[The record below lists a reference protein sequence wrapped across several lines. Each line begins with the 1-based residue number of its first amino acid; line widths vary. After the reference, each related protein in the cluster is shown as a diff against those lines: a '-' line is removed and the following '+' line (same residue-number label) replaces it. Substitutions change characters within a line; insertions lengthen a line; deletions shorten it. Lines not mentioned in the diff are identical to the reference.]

1 MSGQKT
7 SFGTSARESD
17 EEEEV
22 DRSTRR
28 GLVSSWRQFANP
40 SVCSRFPWIDV
51 RNDGIYCVYCNHACV
66 HGSTRS
72 GSTIFVTEGFVG
84 VR

>member
-1 MSGQKT
+1 MSGQKI
-7 SFGTSARESD
+7 SFGTLARESD

-28 GLVSSWRQFANP
+28 GLVSLWRQFANP

-51 RNDGIYCVYCNHACV
+51 RNDGIYCVYCNHIIDV
-66 HGSTRS
+66 
-72 GSTIFVTEGFVG
+72 
-84 VR
+84 VRRQTLTKIYEECHPVA